1 MSPRRSK
8 RNKDDTV
15 DTAAL
20 RQMIRRKLE
29 EKQRASPGLVSRNK
43 GHVPSAAMQQPVI
56 VNTEATPHSQGS
68 ASERDGVKIDRSEAC
83 ADKTPT
89 HVDARQQR
97 IQVAH
102 AKKLL
107 KSASQPKAR
116 TNENERRRKE
126 SKEKVVRKGF
136 G

>member
-1 MSPRRSK
+1 M
-8 RNKDDTV
+8 

-29 EKQRASPGLVSRNK
+29 EKQRAGPCLVSSNG
-43 GHVPSAAMQQPVI
+43 GHPASIAMQQPSVPDS
-56 VNTEATPHSQGS
+56 AASPHSQGS
-68 ASERDGVKIDRSEAC
+68 EPERDGVKIDKSKVC
-83 ADKTPT
+83 ANKTPT

-97 IQVAH
+97 NQVAH

-107 KSASQPKAR
+107 KSASRPKAR
-116 TNENERRRKE
+116 TNENQRRRKD
-126 SKEKVVRKGF
+126 SKEKVVWKGF